1 MKTLAD
7 LLNNR
12 PKREVF
18 NPPIDKP
25 FDQTAGGSPPYPF
38 PPELISEMAGKS
50 EEEISSL
57 LSKFRTGLSEHRTRA
72 SEHRTDLSEH
82 RTDLSGYRSK
92 LSEERTDMSKHRTD
106 LSEHRTALS
115 EHRTDLSEHRTL
127 LSDSRSLLSNE
138 RTHLGYVRTGLS
150 LMTFGITLNRFALA
164 LLQGKSTGDAAEA
177 QAVAL
182 RIRSTEQIGL
192 GMLVLGVALL
202 LWSLYRYKKVND
214 QILVNRLEPPRLST
228 ITVTFLL
235 VLLGGVTTVVLM
247 FT

>member
-1 MKTLAD
+1 MKTLSE
-7 LLNNR
+7 LLSSR
-12 PKREVF
+12 PKRQVF
-18 NPPIDKP
+18 NPPSDKP

-38 PPELISEMAGKS
+38 PPELVRELAGKS

-82 RTDLSGYRSK
+82 RTDLSDYRTE
-92 LSEERTDMSKHRTD
+92 LSDERTDLSKHRTD

-164 LLQGKSTGDAAEA
+164 LLQGKGAADATQSHAIE
-177 QAVAL
+177 L
-182 RIRSTEQIGL
+182 RIKSTEQIGL
-192 GMLVLGVALL
+192 GMLVLGLALL
-202 LWSLYRYKKVND
+202 MWSLYRYKKVND
-214 QILVNRLEPPRLST
+214 QILVNRLEPPRISA
-228 ITVTFLL
+228 VTMTLAL
-235 VLLGGVTTVVLM
+235 VLLGGMTTVVLM